1 MEIQPRQIIARQSPC
16 FTLDACG
23 LFQYRVDSPVTG
35 TNLLLTTVLTV
46 DAYQPNYR
54 WHAEASLQSRPQV
67 FIPYQHLTYQQK
79 RLLAAEVM
87 ALLQGVGIQT
97 TRCAEAHYYSL
108 HGFVQL
114 TDEELLHV
122 AQRRLVVE
130 DYTAPMGMVDVVEAE
145 EAIDGYGFNP
155 DRIVQVQH

>member
-1 MEIQPRQIIARQSPC
+1 MEARQRQVIARQTPC
-16 FTLDACG
+16 FTKDACG
-23 LFQYRVDSPVTG
+23 LFQFRIDAAVTG
-35 TNLLLTTVLTV
+35 ANLLLTTVLTL

-54 WHAEASLQSRPQV
+54 WHASAALQSAPQV
-67 FIPYQHLTYQQK
+67 FIPYASLTYQQK
-79 RLLAAEVM
+79 RLLANEVV
-87 ALLQGVGIQT
+87 ALLADVGIAT

-108 HGFVQL
+108 HGFVRL